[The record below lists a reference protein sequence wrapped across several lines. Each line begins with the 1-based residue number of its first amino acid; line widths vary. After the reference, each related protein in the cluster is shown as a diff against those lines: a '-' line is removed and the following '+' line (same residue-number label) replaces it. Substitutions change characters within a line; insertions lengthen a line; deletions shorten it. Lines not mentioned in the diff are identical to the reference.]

1 MLMFSYLMQCI
12 RSCLTVVMMVMLMV
26 VLMVVKSD
34 VFCVFVH
41 NGYQQYY
48 YRMSKT
54 RRWLLGGP

>member
-41 NGYQQYY
+41 NGYQQ
-48 YRMSKT
+48 
-54 RRWLLGGP
+54 